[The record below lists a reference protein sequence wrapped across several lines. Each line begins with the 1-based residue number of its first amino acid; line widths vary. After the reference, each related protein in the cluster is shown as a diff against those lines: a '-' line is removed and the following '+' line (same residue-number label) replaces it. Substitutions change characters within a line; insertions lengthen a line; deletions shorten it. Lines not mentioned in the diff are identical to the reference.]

1 MCERDLQS
9 YQAAPNVGWGL
20 MFMKI
25 DIFKVVFICYN
36 QWDFRAI
43 YFLHWLSSSI
53 LGLNQIWKSCLYL
66 ESNIFVNSVIYC
78 LSVASIWQSDFIRR
92 LFIIKIEASL
102 KYFPYKCCCWKT
114 EWLLIL
120 SHIANKRD
128 THTYFHIWYV
138 QIYEVLLRE

>member
-1 MCERDLQS
+1 MCERGLKS

-43 YFLHWLSSSI
+43 YFLHWLSSSK

-66 ESNIFVNSVIYC
+66 ESNIIVN
-78 LSVASIWQSDFIRR
+78 LSYIAYPLLVYDSQILLEDF
-92 LFIIKIEASL
+92 L
-102 KYFPYKCCCWKT
+102 
-114 EWLLIL
+114 
-120 SHIANKRD
+120 
-128 THTYFHIWYV
+128 
-138 QIYEVLLRE
+138 LLRLKHLLNIFLISAATDRLNGY